1 MIEIQDYRRTKVTLI
16 EDINKGINFLFGRNI
31 TAYEF
36 DTIYDMSIGELEIM
50 FGDIQQHINLIIQ
63 K

>member
-1 MIEIQDYRRTKVTLI
+1 MVETQDYRRTKVTLI
-16 EDINKGINFLFGRNI
+16 EDINKGINFLFGRNLD
-31 TAYEF
+31 AYEF

-50 FGDIQQHINLIIQ
+50 FGDLQQHINLVIG